1 MSKSTIKWWRE
12 ADIKAAKQ
20 LSFGAVSSH
29 NGKLHRAIY
38 SHVASFTQII
48 LHLLTEES
56 KRTDKGLRSQLQYCT
71 HSTAMRFLTA
81 GGKVGKTRWEC
92 PGGNRS
98 SREAVVVGI
107 GREEA
112 ARGKASGDKHEWGG
126 RVRSS
131 NEEWG
136 TDNVIVSL
144 SINDPHHRSS
154 QKAWGNQESNS
165 DLDSSLRNY
174 LSPVLI
180 NLPSELQYSW
190 LVGLYPAWLWDECHK
205 G

>member
-38 SHVASFTQII
+38 FHVASFTQII

-56 KRTDKGLRSQLQYCT
+56 KRTDKGPHNQLQYCT
-71 HSTAMRFLTA
+71 HSTVMRFLTA
-81 GGKVGKTRWEC
+81 GGKVRETRWES
-92 PGGNRS
+92 PGGNRK
-98 SREAVVVGI
+98 SREAVVVGN
-107 GREEA
+107 GQRRSSQEESVWGQA
-112 ARGKASGDKHEWGG
+112 WEWGG

-136 TDNVIVSL
+136 TDIRGCITVNQW
-144 SINDPHHRSS
+144 PMS
-154 QKAWGNQESNS
+154 QVFT
-165 DLDSSLRNY
+165 R
-174 LSPVLI
+174 
-180 NLPSELQYSW
+180 
-190 LVGLYPAWLWDECHK
+190 GLGK
-205 G
+205 SGK

>member
-48 LHLLTEES
+48 PHLLTEES

-71 HSTAMRFLTA
+71 HSTAMRFLTV
-81 GGKVGKTRWEC
+81 GGKVGETRWKC
-92 PGGNRS
+92 PEGNRR

-126 RVRSS
+126 RVRS
-131 NEEWG
+131 
-136 TDNVIVSL
+136 
-144 SINDPHHRSS
+144 
-154 QKAWGNQESNS
+154 
-165 DLDSSLRNY
+165 NY
-174 LSPVLI
+174 LSPIPMRNGGQIMWLYHCQSMTHVPGLHKRLGEI
-180 NLPSELQYSW
+180 SKVIQIWTPLWGITSLP
-190 LVGLYPAWLWDECHK
+190 C
-205 G
+205 

>member
-12 ADIKAAKQ
+12 ADIKAVKQ

-71 HSTAMRFLTA
+71 HSTAVRFLTV
-81 GGKVGKTRWEC
+81 GGKVGKTRWKC
-92 PGGNRS
+92 PEGNT
-98 SREAVVVGI
+98 SREAVVVGM
-107 GREEA
+107 GREGA
-112 ARGKASGDKHEWGG
+112 ARGKVSGDKHECGG

-136 TDNVIVSL
+136 TDNVIASL
-144 SINDPHHRSS
+144 SINDPRHRSS
-154 QKAWGNQESNS
+154 QEAWGNQESNS
-165 DLDSSLRNY
+165 DLDSSLRNS

-190 LVGLYPAWLWDECHK
+190 LLGLYPAWLRDECHK